1 MASALTSVYFI
12 VGRRQLSLG
21 QLPVSYDFVSSK
33 KMAPSVL
40 NLSLILQLVILV
52 LVDKPLTKVDL
63 TWNVWLKMDHSFLVL
78 KLSTLHVFRMMFH
91 SYV

>member
-1 MASALTSVYFI
+1 
-12 VGRRQLSLG
+12 
-21 QLPVSYDFVSSK
+21 
-33 KMAPSVL
+33 MAPSVL